1 LARLGPDDSA
11 RWDRFVEGCP
21 DATFF
26 HKTGWRDV
34 IEETLGQESHYIYAE
49 RDGRIVGVLP
59 LIHVRSRIFGDRLT
73 STAFCDRGGPV
84 ASDPDARNR
93 LFQEAAAMAARLDVD
108 FLECRCSPPPTS
120 PEWLSRS
127 DLYASFRRELHADP
141 DKNFQALHRK
151 RRAMIRK
158 GSAEGLTTEVDDAI
172 DRHYKIFAVSVR
184 NLGTPVLPKAY
195 FGKLKTVFGED
206 CEILTILKG
215 RSPVASV
222 MSFTFRDEVLP
233 YHGGS
238 LPEGRDLAANDY
250 MYWEVMRRAAERGL
264 HWFDFG
270 RSKAGTGAYAFKK
283 NWGFAPEPLIYCFHL
298 RRLQELPEINPLNP
312 KYRLGVM
319 LWKRLPLPLSMA
331 IGPYIVRSLG

>member
-1 LARLGPDDSA
+1 
-11 RWDRFVEGCP
+11 
-21 DATFF
+21 
-26 HKTGWRDV
+26 
-34 IEETLGQESHYIYAE
+34 
-49 RDGRIVGVLP
+49 
-59 LIHVRSRIFGDRLT
+59 
-73 STAFCDRGGPV
+73 
-84 ASDPDARNR
+84 
-93 LFQEAAAMAARLDVD
+93 
-108 FLECRCSPPPTS
+108 
-120 PEWLSRS
+120 
-127 DLYASFRRELHADP
+127 
-141 DKNFQALHRK
+141 
-151 RRAMIRK
+151 
-158 GSAEGLTTEVDDAI
+158 
-172 DRHYKIFAVSVR
+172 
-184 NLGTPVLPKAY
+184 
-195 FGKLKTVFGED
+195 
-206 CEILTILKG
+206 
-215 RSPVASV
+215 